1 MQGKEVADEGEA
13 IESCVKKEHM
23 LEQMNQADSHIK
35 RLIQRQIFNCNGIG
49 LVSMA
54 LVPL

>member
-1 MQGKEVADEGEA
+1 MADEGEA

-23 LEQMNQADSHIK
+23 LEQMNQADSHID
-35 RLIQRQIFNCNGIG
+35 RLIRRQIFNCNGIG